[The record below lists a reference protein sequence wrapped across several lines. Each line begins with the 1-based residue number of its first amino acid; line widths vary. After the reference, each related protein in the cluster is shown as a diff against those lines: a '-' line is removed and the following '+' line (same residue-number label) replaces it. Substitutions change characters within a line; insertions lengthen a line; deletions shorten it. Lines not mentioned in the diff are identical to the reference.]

1 MSIRGYG
8 ESFRVYRDGV
18 GNAVV
23 MLLYGGY
30 PVRSL
35 IIPEDGG
42 TPLTEALRLLKSDS
56 VPTYLTVMGPADS
69 FRFSARR
76 DPVSEI
82 EGGVVTQYGRCGY
95 VDAYLEAR
103 QEAL

>member
-8 ESFRVYRDGV
+8 ESFRVYRDGI
-18 GNAVV
+18 GNSVV

-30 PVRSL
+30 PVRSI

-42 TPLTEALRLLKSDS
+42 TALEEALALLKSDS
-56 VPTYLTVMGPADS
+56 VPSYITSMGPADS

-76 DPVSEI
+76 DPVAEI
-82 EGGVVTQYGRCGY
+82 EGGVVTQYGRCDY

-103 QEAL
+103 QKAL